1 MIKSEKGLQLF
12 VLLLASIILVQFYL
26 LQTKPKTNA
35 FFSLQRDEYPYI
47 MHQQQDKS
55 NKIEIFKKIAL
66 KHGTDKVTT
75 HHYEYVYGQIVG
87 PIRFEKI
94 NFLEIGLGCGM
105 GYGPGKS
112 IPVWKEFMPNA
123 TISVLEYNGACAKPF
138 ETQVKNLFVGDQS
151 DLSLMK
157 QIGECGFI
165 YRQEDPR
172 IWYLLEP
179 F

>member
-1 MIKSEKGLQLF
+1 M
-12 VLLLASIILVQFYL
+12 
-26 LQTKPKTNA
+26 
-35 FFSLQRDEYPYI
+35 
-47 MHQQQDKS
+47 
-55 NKIEIFKKIAL
+55 
-66 KHGTDKVTT
+66 TT

-123 TISVLEYNGACAKPF
+123 TISILEYNGACAKPF
-138 ETQVKNLFVGDQS
+138 ESQVKNLFVGDQS

-157 QIGECGFI
+157 QIGEFGAFFLI
-165 YRQEDPR
+165 YRQVDPAFG
-172 IWYLLEP
+172 IW
-179 F
+179 

>member
-1 MIKSEKGLQLF
+1 MIKSGKGLQLF
-12 VLLLASIILVQFYL
+12 ILFLASIILVQFYL

-35 FFSLQRDEYPYI
+35 FFSLQRDENPPA
-47 MHQQQDKS
+47 QQALVDKS

-87 PIRFEKI
+87 PIRYEKI

-123 TISVLEYNGACAKPF
+123 TISILEYNEACARPF
-138 ETQVKNLFVGDQS
+138 ESQVKHLFVGDQS

-157 QIGECGFI
+157 QIGDI
-165 YRQEDPR
+165 
-172 IWYLLEP
+172 LL
-179 F
+179 FLSY

>member
-12 VLLLASIILVQFYL
+12 ILLLASIILVQFYL

-47 MHQQQDKS
+47 MPQQQDKS
-55 NKIEIFKKIAL
+55 NRIETFKKIAL

-138 ETQVKNLFVGDQS
+138 ESQVKQLFVGDQS

-157 QIGECGFI
+157 QIGEFGVFFI
-165 YRQEDPR
+165 FIDRKTPAFG
-172 IWYLLEP
+172 IC
-179 F
+179 

>member
-12 VLLLASIILVQFYL
+12 ILLLASIILVQFYL

-35 FFSLQRDEYPYI
+35 FFSLQRDENLP
-47 MHQQQDKS
+47 QQQQALVDKS
-55 NKIEIFKKIAL
+55 NKIETFKKIAL

-123 TISVLEYNGACAKPF
+123 TMSILEYNGACAKPF
-138 ETQVKNLFVGDQS
+138 ESQVENLFVGDQS

-157 QIGECGFI
+157 QIGEFGAFFI
-165 YRQEDPR
+165 FIDRKNPAFG
-172 IWYLLEP
+172 IW
-179 F
+179 

>member
-1 MIKSEKGLQLF
+1 M
-12 VLLLASIILVQFYL
+12 
-26 LQTKPKTNA
+26 
-35 FFSLQRDEYPYI
+35 
-47 MHQQQDKS
+47 
-55 NKIEIFKKIAL
+55 
-66 KHGTDKVTT
+66 TT

-123 TISVLEYNGACAKPF
+123 TISILEYNGACAKPF
-138 ETQVKNLFVGDQS
+138 ESQVKQLFVGDQS

-157 QIGECGFI
+157 QIGEFCVFFI
-165 YRQEDPR
+165 FIDRRPR
-172 IWYLLEP
+172 IWYLVLP
-179 F
+179 SWLFNYFYGSTRYQIQPRNFICTCILVFLYFYIYNCI

>member
-1 MIKSEKGLQLF
+1 MEIFGTFSEDHPAIMASGCRTWKSEQ
-12 VLLLASIILVQFYL
+12 ALV
-26 LQTKPKTNA
+26 
-35 FFSLQRDEYPYI
+35 
-47 MHQQQDKS
+47 DKS

-87 PIRFEKI
+87 LIRYEKI

-123 TISVLEYNGACAKPF
+123 TISILEYNEACARPF
-138 ETQVKNLFVGDQS
+138 ESQVKHLFVGDQS

-157 QIGECGFI
+157 QIGEFGVFLFI
-165 YRQEDPR
+165 DRTR
-172 IWYLLEP
+172 P
-179 F
+179 FLVI